1 MIVMERMMYTVKEIS
16 EALGMGTN
24 QTYALVK
31 SNDFPSIKI
40 GQQYF
45 IPKDLFEE
53 WIRKRAGS
61 DK

>member
-1 MIVMERMMYTVKEIS
+1 MQRIMYTVKEIS

-31 SNDFPSIKI
+31 SKGFPSIKI

-53 WIRKRAGS
+53 WIRKSAKG